1 VQHLIVIIVSKMQCG
16 LVLEK
21 LQFIVSALQLS
32 QNCYSETK
40 NK

>member
-1 VQHLIVIIVSKMQCG
+1 MQRQ

-21 LQFIVSALQLS
+21 HQSIVSALQLS

-40 NK
+40 KNKITCNFYWVQP